1 MALCVIIETQERKK
15 ENMELEMERVEE
27 QEEDAMQNKKQHL
40 MAVMTMVMKIEYV

>member
-1 MALCVIIETQERKK
+1 MALCVIETQERK
-15 ENMELEMERVEE
+15 NMDLEMERVEE

>member
-1 MALCVIIETQERKK
+1 MALYVIETRERKK
-15 ENMELEMERVEE
+15 KTWNWKMERVEE